1 MQNRTAIE
9 THYIENWE
17 RDGVVEYLGETDE
30 VLSYIKKVNCVVL
43 PSYREGLSRVLLE
56 AAAVGRPIVA
66 SDVPGCR
73 EIIDD
78 GVNGFLCKPR
88 DFNDLS
94 DKIESIIL
102 LSHEKLELMG
112 LEGRKK
118 VVEEFSKD
126 IVCKLYTDA
135 IKNVVR

>member
-1 MQNRTAIE
+1 MQVSHFLI
-9 THYIENWE
+9 
-17 RDGVVEYLGETDE
+17 DL
-30 VLSYIKKVNCVVL
+30 IKDCDCFVL
-43 PSYREGLSRVLLE
+43 PSYREGMSHSLLMSAALSRPL
-56 AAAVGRPIVA
+56 IV

-78 GVNGFLCKPR
+78 CINGFLCKPR

-94 DKIESIIL
+94 DKIEKIIL
-102 LSHEKLELMG
+102 LSHEKLKLMG

-118 VVEEFSKD
+118 VEEEFSKD

-135 IKNVVR
+135 IKKVVE